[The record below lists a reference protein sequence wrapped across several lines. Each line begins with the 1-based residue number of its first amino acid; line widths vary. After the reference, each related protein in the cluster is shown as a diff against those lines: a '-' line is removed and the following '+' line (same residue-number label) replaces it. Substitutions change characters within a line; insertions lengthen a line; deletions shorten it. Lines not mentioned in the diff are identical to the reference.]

1 VLIFRV
7 ATGDVFDKISFLR
20 TSATTLRKWSSAT
33 ALLVF
38 VALPLRVGSNQNH
51 VDLTSSASIG
61 SHNRTVATH
70 RTRYNRVGVDALP
83 AQATRVQ
90 RRLSP
95 ARGQRHSRCLQP
107 SKMNTWNRRKTRRH
121 EVSTWPGREFSAE
134 RRRKEKSLTR
144 NGPRSHRAS
153 LRRAPAPVGDSASDI
168 RMGFMFGLRKTAMTS

>member
-1 VLIFRV
+1 MLHDQHSRSRHADFRSVFFVSIFRV

-20 TSATTLRKWSSAT
+20 TSATTLRKWSSAP

-51 VDLTSSASIG
+51 VDVTSSASIG

-70 RTRYNRVGVDALP
+70 RTRYNRVGFDALP

-95 ARGQRHSRCLQP
+95 ARGTAPLALPATEKDEHMEP
-107 SKMNTWNRRKTRRH
+107 SQN
-121 EVSTWPGREFSAE
+121 PPA
-134 RRRKEKSLTR
+134 
-144 NGPRSHRAS
+144 RSFH
-153 LRRAPAPVGDSASDI
+153 
-168 RMGFMFGLRKTAMTS
+168 